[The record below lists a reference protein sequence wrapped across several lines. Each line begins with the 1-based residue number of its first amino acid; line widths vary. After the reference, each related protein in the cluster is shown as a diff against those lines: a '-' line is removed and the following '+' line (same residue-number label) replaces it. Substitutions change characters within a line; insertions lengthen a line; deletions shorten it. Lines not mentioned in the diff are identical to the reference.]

1 MSMLAWREHQS
12 NLLLRFG
19 VASLVVIILIAVGN
33 GALLSGYVGRIM
45 LDREARVT
53 MEFVQNVLRS
63 DGSIGYFADARNA
76 ELERRFRGSIEHL
89 VAIPD
94 THRINIYALDRS
106 VLWSTD
112 QAIIGKHF
120 VANAELD
127 EALGGKLV
135 VESGTIA
142 AAYREKPEHMG
153 LNVSSDYFVETY
165 IPITYA
171 GSSQVQGVV
180 ELYKAPVALT
190 ELIRQG
196 QRSVWLSAC
205 LGALMLYLTLFWIVR
220 KAHRRIL
227 QQHTRLRRGETMA
240 ALGELAASVAHNIRN
255 PLASIRSTAELA
267 LELGTLSDAVAA
279 GDITQS
285 VDRIEGWLRDM
296 VSFGYVDAAHQQSVD
311 AGTIMQECFAA
322 AAGELARAGVHG
334 DVVKDAQSDVHLVLA
349 DSQLLAHVL
358 HSLLGNAIE
367 ATGRGGRIIGQV
379 SAGVGRVRL
388 SISDNGRG
396 IAPADAGKL
405 FSLFFTTKPKG
416 MGIGLVLAKRVIE
429 SFGGSIR
436 AESPAGGTGAS
447 FIIEFPEV

>member
-190 ELIRQG
+190 EVIRQG
-196 QRSVWLSAC
+196 QQRVWLSAC
-205 LGALMLYLTLFWIVR
+205 LGALVLYLTLFWIVR
-220 KAHRRIL
+220 KAHHRIL
-227 QQHTRLRRGETMA
+227 DQHTRLRQAETMA

-255 PLASIRSTAELA
+255 PLASIRATT
-267 LELGTLSDAVAA
+267 ELGREVGTFSDKAA
-279 GDITQS
+279 ADDITDS
-285 VDRIEGWLRDM
+285 VDRIEVWLRDM
-296 VSFGYVDAAHQQSVD
+296 VNLSQVDAAQLQPVDAAH
-311 AGTIMQECFAA
+311 IMQACFAA
-322 AAGELARAGVHG
+322 AADKFTRAGVHG
-334 DVVKDAQSDVHLVLA
+334 GVQVDAQAGALMVRA
-349 DSQLLAHVL
+349 DAPLLAHVL
-358 HSLLGNAIE
+358 HSILNNAFE
-367 ATGRGGRIIGQV
+367 ACGRGGRV
-379 SAGVGRVRL
+379 SGHVGGGGGWVRL
-388 SISDNGRG
+388 RISDTGSG
-396 IAPADAGKL
+396 IAPQDADKL
-405 FSLFFTTKPKG
+405 FSLFFTTKPNG
-416 MGIGLVLAKRVIE
+416 MGIGLMLAKRAIE
-429 SFGGSIR
+429 SFGGNIR
-436 AESPAGGTGAS
+436 AENTPCGRGAS
-447 FIIEFPEV
+447 FVIELPAA